1 MKNQKTWIAI
11 GIIVI
16 VLVVLYRMTGGTYNE
31 IIKYDEAVLK
41 QWADVETMY
50 QRRADLIP
58 NLVATVKGYAA
69 HEKETLMGVVEARS
83 KATSVNIDASNLTP
97 ASMRQF
103 QQAQAGLSSA
113 LSKLLVVVEKYPDLK
128 ANANFMELQSQL
140 EGSENRI
147 AVARRNFNEAVRV
160 YNTFIRSF
168 PEKYI
173 ASLNGFQRKEQFAAQ
188 EGADVVPQ
196 VQF

>member
-83 KATSVNIDASNLTP
+83 KATSVNIDASNLTA

>member
-1 MKNQKTWIAI
+1 
-11 GIIVI
+11 
-16 VLVVLYRMTGGTYNE
+16 MTGGTYNE